1 MNYKI
6 IKLLFD
12 PRGTSSKKEF
22 LEGVILLFLLALYYI
37 SSFLLNNGPN
47 TLIGRQGPE
56 ILAAYMQIKPLSI
69 PLLPVNFII
78 FYSSIVLSIKRVKDI
93 GGSLWMGIL
102 AGLCIFLFFD
112 GTFIKVMTNF
122 ALVYGIGSVEIEE
135 SIKIFH
141 LSITSLAT
149 TLGLAVMIT
158 LLVFKDSKVYEKE
171 RKEKGVLTISQFITQ
186 LGILCAVAAI
196 LSISMGLLFVFYE
209 RIFYAKEI
217 LAIALIIIS
226 LSFLTWYFVL
236 VFKRL
241 KSAGKPFYLFLIC
254 FVVYISSLI
263 FVGILSYKSSNLNV
277 INISVSALSVV
288 SMLFTLANISLFMLK
303 EAEPDIRLPEENT
316 EKPYE

>member
-22 LEGVILLFLLALYYI
+22 LEGVILLFLLAQYSI
-37 SSFLLNNGPN
+37 GFFLLRSGFDS
-47 TLIGRQGPE
+47 LIGQQGAE
-56 ILAAYMQIKPLSI
+56 TLVTYMQIKPLSI
-69 PLLPVNFII
+69 PLLPVNFMI

-122 ALVYGIGSVEIEE
+122 ALAYGIKSVEIEE
-135 SIKIFH
+135 SVRMFH
-141 LSITSLAT
+141 LSVISLAT
-149 TLGLAVMIT
+149 TIGLAVMII
-158 LLVFKDSKVYEKE
+158 LLVFKGSKVCEKE
-171 RKEKGVLTISQFITQ
+171 RKERGVLTISQFITQ

-209 RIFYAKEI
+209 RIFYAKDI
-217 LAIALIIIS
+217 LAIALIIMA
-226 LSFLTWYFVL
+226 LSILIWFFVL

-254 FVVYISSLI
+254 FVIYISSLI
-263 FVGILSYKSSNLNV
+263 FV
-277 INISVSALSVV
+277 
-288 SMLFTLANISLFMLK
+288 
-303 EAEPDIRLPEENT
+303 
-316 EKPYE
+316 

>member
-22 LEGVILLFLLALYYI
+22 LEGVVLLFLLALYYI
-37 SSFLLNNGPN
+37 SSFLLNNGLN

-186 LGILCAVAAI
+186 LGILCTVAAI
-196 LSISMGLLFVFYE
+196 LSMSMGLLFVFYE
-209 RIFYAKEI
+209 RIFYAKDI
-217 LAIALIIIS
+217 LAIRAVLNNFSFKFIS
-226 LSFLTWYFVL
+226 T
-236 VFKRL
+236 
-241 KSAGKPFYLFLIC
+241 
-254 FVVYISSLI
+254 VY
-263 FVGILSYKSSNLNV
+263 
-277 INISVSALSVV
+277 
-288 SMLFTLANISLFMLK
+288 
-303 EAEPDIRLPEENT
+303 
-316 EKPYE
+316 